1 MDVVVGDRR
10 EKDMKPVREKLMS
23 WKMRIIPVTVIIIII
38 MLSLTAGQVV
48 CYAENWVPAINSSY
62 GIGYIDVDS
71 IILVKDKKTIKFW
84 NKTIFTD
91 EGRRLYGEEGLTWA
105 NKVYEE
111 KSLFL
116 VNYGEKTYR
125 TLSKVAYDSSG
136 KTLDS
141 LGENFKVKDIVHGST
156 VDCLM
161 LKALELSGQDN
172 QDR

>member
-1 MDVVVGDRR
+1 
-10 EKDMKPVREKLMS
+10 
-23 WKMRIIPVTVIIIII
+23 
-38 MLSLTAGQVV
+38 
-48 CYAENWVPAINSSY
+48 
-62 GIGYIDVDS
+62 
-71 IILVKDKKTIKFW
+71 
-84 NKTIFTD
+84 
-91 EGRRLYGEEGLTWA
+91 LTWA

-111 KSLFL
+111 KSLYL
-116 VNYGEKTYR
+116 VNYGEKIYR